1 MSLGSYGIVR
11 PADVSPSD
19 VDIFYTYST
28 SRDFGS
34 QTQLARLALSTT
46 DILIPQYNNT
56 NTGAPGNGIE
66 LFGGMY
72 TLKLE
77 TSIFSKKG
85 IYNIIIKP
93 MEIRTTLVDC
103 GVLSALPNVKGI
115 VLDTTLP
122 PLSSFPDK
130 LVNGGLVGYRVEYL
144 NDDGTKVQN
153 FYRVVTSANRCEPVN
168 QNLSNT
174 SQTAV
179 RYRFNDSG
187 NLLFL
192 TVTPSSAPNVKPNA
206 IPFIGT
212 RNQDVVITNTF
223 FNPMM
228 VEVEMVEYDEA
239 TLAYGLYGPQSKS
252 MDDGIYTIYD
262 FDKNIY
268 KQYNL
273 FEIKDEFDETLYE
286 IREPRTNIDFGK
298 DFDDIS
304 TPVV

>member
-19 VDIFYTYST
+19 VDIFYTYSP
-28 SRDFGS
+28 SRDFGH
-34 QTQLARLALSTT
+34 QTPLNRLALAAA
-46 DILIPQYNNT
+46 DILIPYYNNT
-56 NTGAPGNGIE
+56 NTGTITDGVE

-77 TSIFSKKG
+77 SSIFSAKG

-93 MEIRTTLVDC
+93 REIRTVLVDC

-115 VLDTTLP
+115 ILDTSAP
-122 PLSSFPDK
+122 SLSAFADK

-144 NDDGTKVQN
+144 NDDGTKIQN

-168 QNLSNT
+168 QNLTNT

-187 NLLFL
+187 GLLFL

-206 IPFIGT
+206 VPYIGT
-212 RNQDVVITNTF
+212 RNQDVIITNTF
-223 FNPMM
+223 FNPIML
-228 VEVEMVEYDEA
+228 EVEMVEYDDS

-273 FEIKDEFDETLYE
+273 FEIKDEFNETLYE
-286 IREPRTNIDFGK
+286 IREPRTTIDFGK

-304 TPVV
+304 TPI

>member
-19 VDIFYTYST
+19 VDIFYTYSP
-28 SRDFGS
+28 SRDFGN
-34 QTQLARLALSTT
+34 QSTLDKLT
-46 DILIPQYNNT
+46 ASASDILIPQYNNT
-56 NTGAPGNGIE
+56 NTGAPVNGIE

-77 TSIFSKKG
+77 ASVFSTKG
-85 IYNIIIKP
+85 IYNIVIKP
-93 MEIRTTLVDC
+93 KEMRTKLVDC

-115 VLDTTLP
+115 VVDTADPGLAAFT
-122 PLSSFPDK
+122 DK
-130 LVNGGLVGYRVEYL
+130 MVNGGLVGYRVEYL
-144 NDDGTKVQN
+144 NDNGTKIQN
-153 FYRVVTSANRCEPVN
+153 FYRVITSANRCEPVN
-168 QNLSNT
+168 QNLTNT

-187 NLLFL
+187 SLLFL

-206 IPFIGT
+206 VPFIGT
-212 RNQDVVITNTF
+212 RNQSVVITNTF
-223 FNPMM
+223 FNPIML
-228 VEVEMVEYDEA
+228 EVDMVEYDA
-239 TLAYGLYGPQSKS
+239 STLAYGLYGPQTKS
-252 MDDGIYTIYD
+252 MEDGIYTIYD

-286 IREPRTNIDFGK
+286 IREPRTTIDFGK
-298 DFDDIS
+298 GFDTIS
-304 TPVV
+304 TPT

>member
-19 VDIFYTYST
+19 VDIFYTYSP
-28 SRDFGS
+28 SRDFGNQS
-34 QTQLARLALSTT
+34 ALDRLSLTAS
-46 DILIPQYNNT
+46 DILTPQYNNT

-72 TLKLE
+72 TLRL
-77 TSIFSKKG
+77 SSSVFSKKG
-85 IYNIIIKP
+85 IYNIAIKP
-93 MEIRTTLVDC
+93 REMRTTLVDC

-115 VLDTTLP
+115 IVNTADP
-122 PLSSFPDK
+122 GMANFADK

-144 NDDGTKVQN
+144 NDDGSKIQN

-168 QNLSNT
+168 QNLTNT

-187 NLLFL
+187 SLLFL

-206 IPFIGT
+206 VPFIGT
-212 RNQDVVITNTF
+212 RNQAVIITNTF
-223 FNPMM
+223 FNPIML
-228 VEVEMVEYDEA
+228 EIEMVEYDTA
-239 TLAYGLYGPQSKS
+239 TLAYGLYGPQTKS
-252 MDDGIYTIYD
+252 MVDGIYTIYD

-273 FEIKDEFDETLYE
+273 FEIKDEFNETLYE
-286 IREPRTNIDFGK
+286 IREPRTTIDFGK
-298 DFDDIS
+298 GFDTVSIP
-304 TPVV
+304 T

>member
-11 PADVSPSD
+11 PADVSPAD
-19 VDIFYTYST
+19 VDIFYTYSP
-28 SRDFGS
+28 SRDFGN
-34 QTQLARLALSTT
+34 QTALNKLTASAS
-46 DILIPQYNNT
+46 DILIPQYHNT
-56 NTGAPGNGIE
+56 NTGAPSNGVE

-77 TSIFSKKG
+77 SSIFSQKG
-85 IYNIIIKP
+85 IYNVVIKP
-93 MEIRTTLVDC
+93 KEIRSTLVDC

-115 VLDTTLP
+115 VLDTTSAGLAG
-122 PLSSFPDK
+122 FADK
-130 LVNGGLVGYRVEYL
+130 TVNGGLVGYRVEYL

-168 QNLSNT
+168 QNLTNT
-174 SQTAV
+174 SQSAV

-187 NLLFL
+187 SLLFL

-206 IPFIGT
+206 VPYIGT
-212 RNQDVVITNTF
+212 RNQEVVITNTF
-223 FNPMM
+223 FNPIML
-228 VEVEMVEYDEA
+228 EIEMVEYDA
-239 TLAYGLYGPQSKS
+239 TTLAYGLYGPQSKS

-273 FEIKDEFDETLYE
+273 FEIKDEFNETLYE
-286 IREPRTNIDFGK
+286 IRDPRETIDFNK

-304 TPVV
+304 NT

>member
-28 SRDFGS
+28 SRDFGNQS
-34 QTQLARLALSTT
+34 SLNRLATSAS
-46 DILIPQYNNT
+46 DILIPHFQNQS
-56 NTGAPGNGIE
+56 TGAPANGIE

-72 TLKLE
+72 TLKLDS
-77 TSIFSKKG
+77 TIFSQKG

-93 MEIRTTLVDC
+93 REIRTTLVDC
-103 GVLSALPNVKGI
+103 GVLSALPNVRGI
-115 VLDTTLP
+115 VVDTTSPGLA
-122 PLSSFPDK
+122 LFADK

-144 NDDGTKVQN
+144 NNNGTKVQN
-153 FYRVVTSANRCEPVN
+153 FYRIVTSANRCEPVN
-168 QNLSNT
+168 QNLTNT

-187 NLLFL
+187 SLLFL

-206 IPFIGT
+206 VPYIGT
-212 RNQDVVITNTF
+212 RNQDVIITNTF
-223 FNPMM
+223 FNPIML
-228 VEVEMVEYDEA
+228 EVEMVEYDET
-239 TLAYGLYGPQSKS
+239 TLAYGLYGPQTKS

-262 FDKNIY
+262 FEKNIY

-286 IREPRTNIDFGK
+286 IREPRTTIDFTKG
-298 DFDDIS
+298 FDNIS
-304 TPVV
+304 TPTV

>member
-19 VDIFYTYST
+19 VDIFYTYSP
-28 SRDFGS
+28 SRDFGN
-34 QTQLARLALSTT
+34 QSTLDKLT
-46 DILIPQYNNT
+46 ASASDILIPQYNNT
-56 NTGAPGNGIE
+56 NTGSPVNGIE

-77 TSIFSKKG
+77 ASVFSTKG
-85 IYNIIIKP
+85 IYNIVIKP
-93 MEIRTTLVDC
+93 KEMRTNLVDC

-115 VLDTTLP
+115 VVDTADPGLAAFT
-122 PLSSFPDK
+122 DK
-130 LVNGGLVGYRVEYL
+130 MVNGGLVGYRVEYL
-144 NDDGTKVQN
+144 NDNGTKIQN
-153 FYRVVTSANRCEPVN
+153 FYRVITSANRCEPVN
-168 QNLSNT
+168 QNLTNT

-187 NLLFL
+187 SLLFL

-206 IPFIGT
+206 VPFIGT
-212 RNQDVVITNTF
+212 RNQSVVITNTF
-223 FNPMM
+223 FNPIML
-228 VEVEMVEYDEA
+228 EVDMVEYDA
-239 TLAYGLYGPQSKS
+239 STLAYGLYGPQTKS
-252 MDDGIYTIYD
+252 MEDGIYTIYD

-286 IREPRTNIDFGK
+286 IREPRTTIDFGK
-298 DFDDIS
+298 GFDTVS
-304 TPVV
+304 TPT

>member
-19 VDIFYTYST
+19 IDIFYTYSP
-28 SRDFGS
+28 SRDFGN
-34 QTQLARLALSTT
+34 QTSLNKLAASAS
-46 DILIPQYNNT
+46 DILIPQYHNT
-56 NTGAPGNGIE
+56 NTGAPSNGVE

-77 TSIFSKKG
+77 SSIFSQKG
-85 IYNIIIKP
+85 IYNVVIKP
-93 MEIRTTLVDC
+93 KEIRTTLVDC

-115 VLDTTLP
+115 VLDTTSAGLAG
-122 PLSSFPDK
+122 FADK
-130 LVNGGLVGYRVEYL
+130 TVNGGLVGYRVEYL

-168 QNLSNT
+168 QNLTNT
-174 SQTAV
+174 SQSAV

-187 NLLFL
+187 SLLFL

-206 IPFIGT
+206 VPYIGT
-212 RNQDVVITNTF
+212 RNQEVVITNTF
-223 FNPMM
+223 FNPIML
-228 VEVEMVEYDEA
+228 EIEMVEYDA
-239 TLAYGLYGPQSKS
+239 STLAYGLYGPQSKS

-273 FEIKDEFDETLYE
+273 FEIKDEFNETLYE
-286 IREPRTNIDFGK
+286 IRDPRETIDFNK

-304 TPVV
+304 NT

>member
-19 VDIFYTYST
+19 VDIFYTYSP
-28 SRDFGS
+28 SRDFGN
-34 QTQLARLALSTT
+34 QSTLDKLT
-46 DILIPQYNNT
+46 ASASDILIPQYNNT
-56 NTGAPGNGIE
+56 NTGAPVNGIE

-77 TSIFSKKG
+77 ASVFSTKG
-85 IYNIIIKP
+85 IYNIVIKP
-93 MEIRTTLVDC
+93 KEMRTNLVDC

-115 VLDTTLP
+115 VVDTADPGLAAFT
-122 PLSSFPDK
+122 DK
-130 LVNGGLVGYRVEYL
+130 MVNGGLVGYRVEYL
-144 NDDGTKVQN
+144 NDNGTKIQN

-168 QNLSNT
+168 QNLTNT

-187 NLLFL
+187 SLLFL

-206 IPFIGT
+206 VPFIGT
-212 RNQDVVITNTF
+212 RNQSVVITNTF
-223 FNPMM
+223 FNPIML
-228 VEVEMVEYDEA
+228 EVDMVEYDTS
-239 TLAYGLYGPQSKS
+239 TLAYGLYGPQTKS
-252 MDDGIYTIYD
+252 MTDGIYTIYD

-286 IREPRTNIDFGK
+286 IREPRTTIDFGK
-298 DFDDIS
+298 GFDTIS
-304 TPVV
+304 IPS

>member
-19 VDIFYTYST
+19 VDIFYTYSP
-28 SRDFGS
+28 SRDFGN
-34 QTQLARLALSTT
+34 QTALNKLTASAS
-46 DILIPQYNNT
+46 DILIPQYHNT
-56 NTGAPGNGIE
+56 NTGAPSNGVE

-77 TSIFSKKG
+77 SSIFSQKG
-85 IYNIIIKP
+85 IYNVVIKP
-93 MEIRTTLVDC
+93 KEIRTTLVDC

-115 VLDTTLP
+115 VLDTASAGLAD
-122 PLSSFPDK
+122 FADK
-130 LVNGGLVGYRVEYL
+130 TVNGALVGYRVEYL

-168 QNLSNT
+168 QNLTNT
-174 SQTAV
+174 SQSAV

-187 NLLFL
+187 SLLFL

-206 IPFIGT
+206 VPYIGT
-212 RNQDVVITNTF
+212 RNQEVVITNTF
-223 FNPMM
+223 FNPIML
-228 VEVEMVEYDEA
+228 EIEMVEYDES

-273 FEIKDEFDETLYE
+273 FEIKDEFNETLYE
-286 IREPRTNIDFGK
+286 VREPRETIDFNK
-298 DFDDIS
+298 DFDDIAD
-304 TPVV
+304 V

>member
-11 PADVSPSD
+11 PSDVSPSD
-19 VDIFYTYST
+19 IDIFYTYSP
-28 SRDFGS
+28 SRDFGN
-34 QTQLARLALSTT
+34 QTSLSKLAISAS
-46 DILIPQYNNT
+46 DILIPQYHNT
-56 NTGAPGNGIE
+56 NTGSPSNGVE

-77 TSIFSKKG
+77 SSIFSQKG
-85 IYNIIIKP
+85 IYNVVIKP
-93 MEIRTTLVDC
+93 KEIRTTLVDC

-115 VLDTTLP
+115 VLDTTSAGLAG
-122 PLSSFPDK
+122 FADK
-130 LVNGGLVGYRVEYL
+130 TVNGGLVGYRVEYL
-144 NDDGTKVQN
+144 NDDGTKIQN

-168 QNLSNT
+168 QNLTNT
-174 SQTAV
+174 SQSAV

-187 NLLFL
+187 SLLFL

-206 IPFIGT
+206 VPYIGT
-212 RNQDVVITNTF
+212 RNQDVVIVNTF
-223 FNPMM
+223 FNPIML
-228 VEVEMVEYDEA
+228 EIEMVEYDES

-286 IREPRTNIDFGK
+286 IREPRDTIDFNK

-304 TPVV
+304 KA

>member
-19 VDIFYTYST
+19 IDIFYTYSP
-28 SRDFGS
+28 SRDFGN
-34 QTQLARLALSTT
+34 QTSLSKLAISAS
-46 DILIPQYNNT
+46 DILIPQYHNT
-56 NTGAPGNGIE
+56 NTGSPSNGVE

-77 TSIFSKKG
+77 SSIFSQKG
-85 IYNIIIKP
+85 IYNVVIKP
-93 MEIRTTLVDC
+93 KEIRTTLVDC

-115 VLDTTLP
+115 VLDTTSAGLAG
-122 PLSSFPDK
+122 FADK
-130 LVNGGLVGYRVEYL
+130 TVNGGLVGYRVEYL

-168 QNLSNT
+168 QNLTNT
-174 SQTAV
+174 SQSAV

-187 NLLFL
+187 SLLFL

-206 IPFIGT
+206 VPYIGT
-212 RNQDVVITNTF
+212 RNQDVVIANTF
-223 FNPMM
+223 FNPIML
-228 VEVEMVEYDEA
+228 EIEMVEYDA
-239 TLAYGLYGPQSKS
+239 STLAYGLYGPQSKS

-273 FEIKDEFDETLYE
+273 FEIKDEFNETLYE
-286 IREPRTNIDFGK
+286 IRDPRDTIDFNK

-304 TPVV
+304 KT